1 MTRFARPALRF
12 LGAAGTV
19 TGSRYLVAAGSR
31 RILIDC
37 GLFEGFKTL
46 RDRQRKPFPARPA
59 DSDTVASGMLT
70 GGRILHHLVSF
81 GGDGRNTVLPSG
93 FQATGTRV
101 AALVNGARSLRTFG
115 RDVAI
120 EAEVVQLQSLS
131 GHAVADAILRWIAAG
146 PAPRMTYLTHGEPAA
161 ADTLRQR
168 VARGLGRPVRVPDH
182 PETVQ
187 LDSRPV
193 HDPRH
198 SQVRFDRDARAGRR
212 RISGREGG

>member
-12 LGAAGTV
+12 PGAAGTV
-19 TGSRYLVAAGSR
+19 TGSLYLVAAGSR

-37 GLFEGFKTL
+37 GLIEGFKTL
-46 RDRQRKPFPARPA
+46 RDRHRKPFPARPA
-59 DSDTVASGMLT
+59 DIDRVGSGMLT
-70 GGRILHHLVSF
+70 GGRILHHLVRF

-93 FQATGTRV
+93 FQDAGTRV
-101 AALVNGARSLRTFG
+101 AALVNGARSLRMFG
-115 RDVAI
+115 RAVAT
-120 EAEVVQLQSLS
+120 EAEVARLKSLS
-131 GHAVADAILRWIAAG
+131 GHADVNEILRWIAAG
-146 PAPRMTYLTHGEPAA
+146 PAPRMTYLTHGAPAA

-168 VARGLGRPVRVPDH
+168 VARELGRPVRFPDH

-198 SQVRFDRDARAGRR
+198 SQVRFARDARAGRR